1 MIFKNEKKWKYAVDF
16 LNKKHNIVLY
26 FLDFEQF
33 DVFKKVLDDVIK
45 VLEDDTKA
53 RFKID

>member
-1 MIFKNEKKWKYAVDF
+1 MLFGNEKKWKYTVDF

-33 DVFKKVLDDVIK
+33 DVLKKVLDDVIK
-45 VLEDDTKA
+45 ILEEDTKA
-53 RFKID
+53 RFEIV